1 VRPPLTPRSDG
12 DPLLEEIA
20 SLLRSHGLM
29 VERVLGE
36 VRGFV
41 RPAPA
46 PEVKVRLRD
55 DGRLEVAVIV
65 ALLDPASGH
74 RPGERAAL
82 LAEALKAKER
92 RGRFLALERKV
103 KGGKAKGMVY
113 AFAAFSAEE
122 GRKIPLFL
130 DNLLLRAK
138 ESLPLV
144 GGEGVE
150 LPLAN
155 IPFSSIEA

>member
-1 VRPPLTPRSDG
+1 LTPGGG
-12 DPLLEEIA
+12 DDLPLEEIA
-20 SLLRSHGLM
+20 SLLRSYGLM

-41 RPAPA
+41 RPASA

-65 ALLDPASGH
+65 ALLDATGEQ
-74 RPGERAAL
+74 RPGERAAA
-82 LAEALKAKER
+82 LAEALKAKEVG
-92 RGRFLALERKV
+92 GRFLALERKT

-113 AFAAFSAEE
+113 AFATFSAEE

-130 DNLLLRAK
+130 NGLLLRAK

-144 GGEGVE
+144 GGEGIE
-150 LPLAN
+150 LPLAT
-155 IPFSSIEA
+155 ISFSSLEA

>member
-1 VRPPLTPRSDG
+1 MTPGKG
-12 DPLLEEIA
+12 DDLLLEEIA

-65 ALLDPASGH
+65 ALLDATGGGC
-74 RPGERAAL
+74 PGERAAV
-82 LAEALKAKER
+82 LAKALKAKEVG
-92 RGRFLALERKV
+92 GRFLALERNTKRGET
-103 KGGKAKGMVY
+103 KGVVY
-113 AFAAFSAEE
+113 AFATFSAEE

-130 DNLLLRAK
+130 NNLLLWAK

-144 GGEGVE
+144 GGGGVE
-150 LPLAN
+150 LPLATVS
-155 IPFSSIEA
+155 FSSLEA

>member
-1 VRPPLTPRSDG
+1 LTPG
-12 DPLLEEIA
+12 GANDPLLEEIA

-46 PEVKVRLRD
+46 PEVKLRLRA
-55 DGRLEVAVIV
+55 DGRLEVAVTV
-65 ALLDPASGH
+65 ALLDPKGERS
-74 RPGERAAL
+74 PGERAAA
-82 LAEALKAKER
+82 LAQALKAKGTR
-92 RGRFLALERKV
+92 WRFLALERKT
-103 KGGKAKGMVY
+103 KGGKAKGAVY
-113 AFAAFSAEE
+113 AFAALSAEE
-122 GRKIPLFL
+122 GRKIPLLL
-130 DNLLLRAK
+130 DDLLLRAK

-150 LPLAN
+150 LPLAAVSF
-155 IPFSSIEA
+155 PSLEA

>member
-1 VRPPLTPRSDG
+1 MVSGGG
-12 DPLLEEIA
+12 DELLLEEIA
-20 SLLRSHGLM
+20 SLLRSYGLM

-41 RPAPA
+41 RPAPV

-65 ALLDPASGH
+65 ALLDPAGGH
-74 RPGERAAL
+74 RPGERAAV
-82 LAEALKAKER
+82 LAEALKAKEGG
-92 RGRFLALERKV
+92 GRFLALERKT

-113 AFAAFSAEE
+113 AFATFSAEE
-122 GRKIPLFL
+122 GRKILLFL
-130 DNLLLRAK
+130 NDLLLRAK
-138 ESLPLV
+138 EALRLV
-144 GGEGVE
+144 GGEGIE
-150 LPLAN
+150 LPLAA

>member
-1 VRPPLTPRSDG
+1 
-12 DPLLEEIA
+12 
-20 SLLRSHGLM
+20 M

-55 DGRLEVAVIV
+55 DGHLEVAVIV
-65 ALLDPASGH
+65 ALLDPAGGQ
-74 RPGERAAL
+74 RPGERAAV
-82 LAEALKAKER
+82 LAEALKVKEVE
-92 RGRFLALERKV
+92 GRFLALERKTRR
-103 KGGKAKGMVY
+103 GEAKGMVY
-113 AFAAFSAEE
+113 ALATFSAEE

-130 DNLLLRAK
+130 NNLLLWAK

-150 LPLAN
+150 LPLAAAS
-155 IPFSSIEA
+155 FSSLEA

>member
-1 VRPPLTPRSDG
+1 MTPEGAD

-46 PEVKVRLRD
+46 PEVKVRLRGG
-55 DGRLEVAVIV
+55 GRLEVAVIV
-65 ALLDPASGH
+65 ALLDPAGE
-74 RPGERAAL
+74 RPPGERAAA
-82 LAEALKAKER
+82 LAQGLKAKET
-92 RGRFLALERKV
+92 GWRFLALERKT
-103 KGGKAKGMVY
+103 KGGKAKGVVY
-113 AFAAFSAEE
+113 AFAALSAEE
-122 GRKIPLFL
+122 GRKIPLLL
-130 DNLLLRAK
+130 DDLLLRAK

-150 LPLAN
+150 LPLAAV
-155 IPFSSIEA
+155 SSPSLEA

>member
-1 VRPPLTPRSDG
+1 LTPGRG
-12 DPLLEEIA
+12 DDLLLEEIA

-29 VERVLGE
+29 VERVLGQ

-41 RPAPA
+41 RPAPV

-65 ALLDPASGH
+65 ALLDATDEQ
-74 RPGERAAL
+74 RPGERAAV
-82 LAEALKAKER
+82 LAEALKAKET
-92 RGRFLALERKV
+92 GTHFLALERKA

-113 AFAAFSAEE
+113 ALATFSAEE

-130 DNLLLRAK
+130 GNLLLRAK

-150 LPLAN
+150 LPLAA
-155 IPFSSIEA
+155 ISFSSLEA

>member
-1 VRPPLTPRSDG
+1 
-12 DPLLEEIA
+12 
-20 SLLRSHGLM
+20 M

-46 PEVKVRLRD
+46 PEVKVRLLD
-55 DGRLEVAVIV
+55 DGRLGVAAIV
-65 ALLDPASGH
+65 ALLDPVGEH
-74 RPGERAAL
+74 RPGERAAV
-82 LAEALKAKER
+82 LAEALKAKEAG
-92 RGRFLALERKV
+92 GRFLALERKAE
-103 KGGKAKGMVY
+103 GGKAKGVVY
-113 AFAAFSAEE
+113 AFAVFPAEE

-130 DNLLLRAK
+130 KDLLLRAK

-150 LPLAN
+150 LPLAAASF
-155 IPFSSIEA
+155 PSLEA

>member
-1 VRPPLTPRSDG
+1 
-12 DPLLEEIA
+12 
-20 SLLRSHGLM
+20 LM

-65 ALLDPASGH
+65 ALLDSAGEH
-74 RPGERAAL
+74 RPGERAAA
-82 LAEALKAKER
+82 LAEALRAKKTEW
-92 RGRFLALERKV
+92 RFLALERKT
-103 KGGKAKGMVY
+103 KGGKAKGVVY
-113 AFAAFSAEE
+113 AFATLSAEE

-130 DNLLLRAK
+130 NDLLLRVR
-138 ESLPLV
+138 ELLPIV

-150 LPLAN
+150 LPLAALS
-155 IPFSSIEA
+155 FSPLEA